1 MVKAKSGSERKHHSQ
16 GRGGSSVKSLRFEL
30 GLSRV
35 DLAKLSGL
43 SEKTVDRI
51 ESGNQSSR
59 ETTTRKI
66 FNALNKARAK
76 EGLANLAYEDL
87 FPSGAAEVS
96 R

>member
-1 MVKAKSGSERKHHSQ
+1 MAKAKPHSTRTPRNRGIGSN
-16 GRGGSSVKSLRFEL
+16 SVKNLRFEL

-51 ESGNQSSR
+51 ELGNQSSR
-59 ETTTRKI
+59 ETTNRKI

-76 EGLANLAYEDL
+76 EGLPTLAYEDL
-87 FPSGAAEVS
+87 FPASRTGA

>member
-1 MVKAKSGSERKHHSQ
+1 MVKAKPRSERKHPSE
-16 GRGGSSVKSLRFEL
+16 GRGASSLKSLRFEL

-35 DLAKLSGL
+35 ELAKLSGL

-51 ESGNQSSR
+51 EWGNQSSR
-59 ETTTRKI
+59 ETTNRKI

-76 EGLANLAYEDL
+76 EGLTALSYEDL
-87 FPSGAAEVS
+87 FPSGAGDEV